1 MTAVATESGAARTA
15 PKAAWLWF
23 LLGLFVLM
31 IGLMVGPR
39 VPDDQQA
46 AHCVVNVHLPGPFGF
61 SLNCDSP
68 DFLKDA
74 NTPSLLLDPTSIR
87 QSRPGLILAA
97 ALIAR
102 PIMPLVSFPSLLG
115 VKAQR
120 SDIDPSR
127 IGQALT
133 EQFPAYAAY
142 VLLNVLLLC
151 ATFYCVLRIVALNSY
166 NAPDALPFALLASLG
181 LLVVANDVT
190 KAYFWTPHTQ
200 MFNIFIPVFGVYAFV
215 RALGG
220 AFGDRGFAFTTG
232 LITGLGFVS
241 YPTFIVLI
249 ACVPFAGLLAMVF
262 AKAPPARSLV
272 NMAVYVV
279 FAIAPIA
286 LWYLFVRIKSGEV
299 HSVELESPTHMW
311 MPRVFAADGAHGLIM
326 FFYDRLLVCLRLAA
340 SQALPVLMTL
350 AILAAI
356 AVRYSAVAWSALRQ
370 NGLLVFSALFITA
383 ALGGAYSLSGDMH
396 FRWAQALIPPLLVA
410 TGVLIIAAYRMLP
423 HPAQR
428 ALTAALA
435 LAAIVEIAF
444 TIIKNGPFS

>member
-1 MTAVATESGAARTA
+1 MTAIATNTATARA
-15 PKAAWLWF
+15 VSKAAWLWF
-23 LLGLFVLM
+23 LLGLAVLL
-31 IGLMVGPR
+31 IGLLIGPR

-68 DFLKDA
+68 EFLKDA
-74 NTPSLLLDPTSIR
+74 ITPSALLDPTSIR

-97 ALIAR
+97 TLVAR
-102 PIMPLVSFPSLLG
+102 PIMPLVHFPSLLG

-120 SDIDPSR
+120 ADIDPTR

-151 ATFYCVLRIVALNSY
+151 ATFYFVLRIVAFHSD

-190 KAYFWTPHTQ
+190 KSYFWTPHTQ

-220 AFGDRGFAFTTG
+220 AFSDRGFAFAAG

-249 ACVPFAGLLAMVF
+249 ACVPFAGLLAMIF
-262 AKAPPARSLV
+262 AKAPPIRGLV
-272 NMAVYVV
+272 NMAIYVV
-279 FAIAPIA
+279 LAIVPIA
-286 LWYLFVRIKSGEV
+286 LWYLFVRIKAGEI
-299 HSVELESPTHMW
+299 HAVELQSPTHIW
-311 MPRVFAADGAHGLIM
+311 MPRVFAAEGVRGLLL
-326 FFYDRLLVCLRLAA
+326 FFYDHLLLCLQFAA
-340 SQALPVLMTL
+340 GQALPVAMSLV
-350 AILAAI
+350 ILAA
-356 AVRYSAVAWSALRQ
+356 VAFKYPGAARSALRR
-370 NGLLVFSALFITA
+370 NGLLVFAAVFITA

-396 FRWAQALIPPLLVA
+396 FRWAQALIPPLLIA
-410 TGVLIIAAYRMLP
+410 TGALIIAAHRLLP
-423 HPAQR
+423 DPAQR
-428 ALTAALA
+428 ALTAAFA
-435 LAAIVEIAF
+435 LAAVTEIAF
-444 TIIKNGPFS
+444 TIVKDGPFS